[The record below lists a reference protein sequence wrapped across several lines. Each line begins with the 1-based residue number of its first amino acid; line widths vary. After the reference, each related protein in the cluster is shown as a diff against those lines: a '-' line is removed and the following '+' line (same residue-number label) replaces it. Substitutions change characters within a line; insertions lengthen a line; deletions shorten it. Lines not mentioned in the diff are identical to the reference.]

1 VLATCSV
8 EPELRSDR
16 LMLFDALV
24 RHGGFSAAARAL
36 GVPQSS
42 VSQQVAALE
51 ADVGEPLV
59 DRSTRKLRLTEAGQS
74 LALHARSVLDALES
88 SRAAL
93 RNLSTVARGPLRLGA
108 SDTLATHLLP
118 PVFAAF
124 RAAHPNAELQLDNR
138 PSPALA
144 ERVAARELDVAVVTL
159 PLPGGTS
166 VDSLKQ
172 LPLCAQTDVVIAPP
186 SHALASRKRITAAE
200 LTKHPLVLLDRT
212 TGTRAWLERYFAQA
226 NVSARVVMEMSSLE
240 VLKRLVSLGFG
251 VSVVPDF
258 AVRDD
263 VESKQLITRPLVNA
277 QRRMVGLVL
286 PPSPSRIALAF
297 VELAR
302 ATLREV

>member
-1 VLATCSV
+1 M

-16 LMLFDALV
+16 LALFDALV

-36 GVPQSS
+36 GIPQSS

-59 DRSTRKLRLTEAGQS
+59 DRSTRKLRLTEAGQA
-74 LALHARSVLDALES
+74 LAVHARAVLDALES

-93 RNLSTVARGPLRLGA
+93 RNLGSIARGPLKLGA

-124 RAAHPNAELQLDNR
+124 RAAHPHAELQLDNR

-144 ERVAARELDVAVVTL
+144 ERVAARELDLAVVTL
-159 PLPGGTS
+159 PLPGGTT
-166 VDSLKQ
+166 VDALKQ
-172 LPLCAQTDVVIAPP
+172 HPLWVQTDVVIAPP
-186 SHALASRKRITAAE
+186 AHPLAARKRVSAVE

-212 TGTRAWLERYFAQA
+212 TGTRAWLERSFAQA
-226 NVSARVVMEMSSLE
+226 HVAPRVVMEMSSLE
-240 VLKRLVSLGFG
+240 VLKRLVALGFG

-258 AVRDD
+258 AVRAEVDAG
-263 VESKQLITRPLVNA
+263 QLIARPLANV

-286 PPSPSRIALAF
+286 PPSPTRIALAF
-297 VELAR
+297 AELAR
-302 ATLREV
+302 ATLR